1 MNISCFFPG
10 NAKNII
16 TFSLMTFLLLARL
29 ESACSLKDG
38 VQQIWGK
45 FWFFLDN

>member
-1 MNISCFFPG
+1 MNILPG
-10 NAKNII
+10 NAKNVI
-16 TFSLMTFLLLARL
+16 TFSLMAFLFLARL

-45 FWFFLDN
+45 VLDFCDN